1 VSFYLHRDDL
11 RNYRSKEIED
21 LRTLVRKNP
30 RTVVLCTHRHS
41 LKGLKE
47 LLPPEVCVV
56 ESVHVELA
64 AMPGVPDRLMKPLAK
79 MMGETALGLC
89 DVAVIGPRG
98 QGAEEAEPPTRD
110 EPPRRQGRQ
119 VKTEE

>member
-1 VSFYLHRDDL
+1 VSFYLRRDDL

-21 LRTLVRKNP
+21 LRTLVRQNP

-56 ESVHVELA
+56 ESVHLGLTD
-64 AMPGVPDRLMKPLAK
+64 MPGVPERLKKPLAK

-89 DVAVIGPRG
+89 DVAVIGSRG
-98 QGAEEAEPPTRD
+98 DVEESEVR
-110 EPPRRQGRQ
+110 EPRRSPR
-119 VKTEE
+119 VDIIDDDD